1 MRFKI
6 KTFLWSITAV
16 IIVLFSVIGLLY
28 WQRNHMSLKGL
39 DNLFIESFK
48 IQEPGDTTFL
58 YIDKIDCKLSLISML
73 KREVVVTNLCIND
86 IRLNV
91 IDEYGNKN
99 FDFLLH
105 SKSGNNS
112 VSDEVSRKSIYE
124 KISDYLSK
132 AFDIVPED
140 LRIRNMEAY
149 LVHNRYKANSLFLN
163 STWLKTSS
171 TRWPN

>member
-16 IIVLFSVIGLLY
+16 IIVFFSVIGLLY
-28 WQRNHMSLKGL
+28 WQRNHIIEHIAKDKFAYIEKDRNVKISFSQMSLKGL

-73 KREVVVTNLCIND
+73 KREVVVTNLCINN

-132 AFDIVPED
+132 AFDIVP
-140 LRIRNMEAY
+140 
-149 LVHNRYKANSLFLN
+149 
-163 STWLKTSS
+163 
-171 TRWPN
+171 